1 MPISICAAVS
11 VQPGEIKVRVPGPE
25 RRSGAEVRR
34 SWPGGSEWPTGPAPA
49 WLTWGAVAL
58 LLLAGAVVLEIQ
70 TRGTTFWADEW
81 NWILTRRGGGI
92 HTFLNPHNEHLS
104 LVPVTIYKILFATVG
119 LRHYWPYRAV
129 LIALDLGSAFLVFAY
144 ARSRIGA
151 YFALLASALILFFGP
166 GWQDILWPFQIAWL
180 SAIAAGIGALLA
192 LDRRDR
198 LGDVAACLLLG
209 VSLASAGPGL
219 AVAAGLV
226 IDVALRRRRRDLWIV
241 AIPIAFY
248 GLWWIGFQHTMFSA
262 HALLLLPTFVFDAAA
277 GALSALAGLTDLDVF
292 HGTGLF
298 LNWGPPLLLV
308 AVTALLWRLYQLGRV
323 PSRVWTL
330 LTMPLAFWVLTAV
343 GRAYVSVGPL
353 VLTSTGY
360 ESRYLY
366 VSAVFLVLLGS
377 EVSRGHAASLIVR
390 LAAGVLVTAAV
401 VSNVGP
407 LRQATTLLRTQAQIT
422 QAELGT
428 LNLSRPVV
436 KPNYVSNGFIFGI
449 VTAAEWF
456 AVEKQLGAG
465 PAATPAQIAAL
476 PSFAQD
482 AADSQL
488 IKIQQLELH
497 GVTTP
502 PALGTAPRLDGY
514 QSGTI
519 SVTGA
524 CVRYIPAA
532 FTPASATN
540 ALEIVM
546 PASGLLLGTGGAPAT
561 VSVRRFSSHFVP
573 LGTLSADARA
583 TLRVA
588 PDLAPQPWHVQITG
602 DGPLTACGLA

>member
-1 MPISICAAVS
+1 
-11 VQPGEIKVRVPGPE
+11 
-25 RRSGAEVRR
+25 
-34 SWPGGSEWPTGPAPA
+34 
-49 WLTWGAVAL
+49 
-58 LLLAGAVVLEIQ
+58 VLEVQ

-92 HTFLNPHNEHLS
+92 GTFLDPHNEHLS

-119 LRHYWPYRAV
+119 LRHYWPYRGV
-129 LIALDLGSAFLVFAY
+129 LIALDLTCAFLVFCY
-144 ARSRIGA
+144 ARSRIGN
-151 YFALLASALILFFGP
+151 YFALLAAALILFFGA

-198 LGDVAACLLLG
+198 IGDVAACVLLG

-219 AVAAGLV
+219 AVAIGLV
-226 IDVALRRRRRDLWIV
+226 VDVALRRRPRNLWIV
-241 AIPIAFY
+241 AIPIALY
-248 GLWWIGFQHTMFSA
+248 GLWWIGYQHTIFSA
-262 HALLLLPTFVFDAAA
+262 HALLLLPTFVLDAAA
-277 GALSALAGLTDLDVF
+277 GAITALAGLSNLDVF

-308 AVTALLWRLYQLGRV
+308 AATALAWRLYRLGRV

-330 LTMPLAFWVLTAV
+330 LTMPLAFWILTGV
-343 GRAYVSVGPL
+343 GRAYVTVGPL
-353 VLTSTGY
+353 VITATGY

-377 EVSRGHAASLIVR
+377 EVARGLSASLLVR
-390 LAAGVLVTAAV
+390 LAAGVLVVAAV
-401 VSNVGP
+401 VSNLGP
-407 LRQATTLLRTQAQIT
+407 LRQATTLLRTQAQLT
-422 QAELGT
+422 QAQLGT

-449 VTAAEWF
+449 VTAADWF
-456 AVEKQLGAG
+456 ATEKQLGSG

-476 PSFAQD
+476 PGFAQQ

-488 IKIQQLELH
+488 IKIQQLQLH

-502 PALGTAPRLDGY
+502 PALGTAPKVEGY
-514 QSGTI
+514 QSGTV
-519 SVTGA
+519 SVTGP
-524 CVRYIPAA
+524 CVTYRPAP
-532 FTPASATN
+532 FTPAAATN
-540 ALEIVM
+540 ALQLEM
-546 PASGLLLGTGGAPAT
+546 PPAGLLLDTGRGPAA
-561 VSVRRFSSHFVP
+561 VGVRRFSGSFAG
-573 LGTLSADARA
+573 LGTLSAGARA

-588 PDLAPQPWHVQITG
+588 PDLAPQPWHVQMTG
-602 DGPLTACGLA
+602 NGPLTACGLA

>member
-1 MPISICAAVS
+1 MA
-11 VQPGEIKVRVPGPE
+11 
-25 RRSGAEVRR
+25 
-34 SWPGGSEWPTGPAPA
+34 GGSGWPTRPAPS
-49 WLTWGAVAL
+49 WLTWGALAL

-92 HTFLNPHNEHLS
+92 DTFLNPHNEHLS

-129 LIALDLGSAFLVFAY
+129 LITLDLGCAFLVFAY

-198 LGDVAACLLLG
+198 VGDVAACLLLG
-209 VSLASAGPGL
+209 ISLASAGPGL

-226 IDVALRRRRRDLWIV
+226 VDVALRRRWRDLWIV

-248 GLWWIGFQHTMFSA
+248 ALWWIGYQQTSFSA

-277 GALSALAGLTDLDVF
+277 GAFSALAGLTNLDVF

-308 AVTALLWRLYQLGRV
+308 GVTALLWRLYQLGRV

-330 LTMPLAFWVLTAV
+330 LTMPLAFWILTAV
-343 GRAYVSVGPL
+343 GRAYVSVGSL
-353 VLTSTGY
+353 VITSTGY

-366 VSAVFLVLLGS
+366 VSAVFLLLLGS
-377 EVSRGHAASLIVR
+377 EVARGHSASLAVR
-390 LAAGVLVTAAV
+390 LAAGVLVVAAV
-401 VSNVGP
+401 VSNLGT
-407 LRQATTLLRTQAQIT
+407 LRQATTLLRTQAQMT

-428 LNLSRPVV
+428 LNLSRGVV

-456 AVEKQLGAG
+456 AAEKQLGAG

-476 PSFAQD
+476 PSFAQV

-488 IKIQQLELH
+488 IKIQQLQLH
-497 GVTTP
+497 SVATP
-502 PALGTAPRLDGY
+502 PALGIAPRVDGY
-514 QSGTI
+514 PSGTV
-519 SVTGA
+519 STTGA
-524 CVRYIPAA
+524 CVSYRPAPVSA
-532 FTPASATN
+532 PGATN
-540 ALEIVM
+540 ALEILM
-546 PASGLLLGTGGAPAT
+546 PASGLLLRTGGTPAT
-561 VSVRRFSSHFVP
+561 VGVRRFSSQFTS
-573 LGTLSADARA
+573 LGTLSAGARA
-583 TLRVA
+583 TLHVA
-588 PDLAPQPWHVQITG
+588 PDLAPQPWHVQMTG